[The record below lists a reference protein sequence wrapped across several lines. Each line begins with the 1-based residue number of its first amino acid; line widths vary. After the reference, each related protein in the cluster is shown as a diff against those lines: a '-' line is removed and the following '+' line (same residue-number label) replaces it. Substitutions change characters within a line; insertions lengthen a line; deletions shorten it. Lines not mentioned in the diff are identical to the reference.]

1 MKKSISEQAKRI
13 RSFAKKQEVAK
24 APPKEESDK
33 TPGRGRSSINSI
45 PMPTLQD
52 VYTTTLIK
60 AEAELEASV
69 KKEEPKKEANLNDE
83 LCNAFRFVV
92 NYGVFEPNFE
102 WLPHEVTSLILKF
115 FLKLELLNDFLRL
128 SLSSL
133 NLVFCFYFSIF
144 KIKQHSISSLMFIY
158 NYSNFSCSFTF
169 FNI

>member
-1 MKKSISEQAKRI
+1 MKKSISEHAKRI
-13 RSFAKKQEVAK
+13 RSVAKKQEVPK
-24 APPKEESDK
+24 APTKEESDK

-52 VYTTTLIK
+52 VYTTTLMK

-69 KKEEPKKEANLNDE
+69 KKEEPIKETKLNDE

-115 FLKLELLNDFLRL
+115 FLKLELLIDFLRL
-128 SLSSL
+128 SLS
-133 NLVFCFYFSIF
+133 
-144 KIKQHSISSLMFIY
+144 KIQV
-158 NYSNFSCSFTF
+158 
-169 FNI
+169 